1 MRNYNESDIR
11 FYDTKNET
19 EGDYMVNESGDFA
32 LTEQYESARQD
43 ITNRMHSQKGEWR
56 SHKWIGA
63 DLELLE
69 GEPNT
74 RETGLRGVEQIYQT
88 LTADG
93 RFQVADIDVRAVPTS
108 IEAIEFFAILSTDKK
123 GKVVVKQPL
132 EL

>member
-1 MRNYNESDIR
+1 
-11 FYDTKNET
+11 
-19 EGDYMVNESGDFA
+19 MVDESGDFA
-32 LTEQYESARQD
+32 LTEQYESPRQD